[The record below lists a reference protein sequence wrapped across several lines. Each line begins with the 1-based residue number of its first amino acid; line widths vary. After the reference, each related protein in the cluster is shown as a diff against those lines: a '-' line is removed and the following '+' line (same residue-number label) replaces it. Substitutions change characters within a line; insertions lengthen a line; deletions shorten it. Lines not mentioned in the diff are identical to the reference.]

1 MSRDPEMRRLEECAR
16 CAHPSSKCLVCG
28 KATDLISGEER
39 ATIADLSRRVDTLAA
54 VLISLGYER
63 VDIGC
68 GVVEL
73 CQDSSVGP
81 QDRALKSRQ

>member
-1 MSRDPEMRRLEECAR
+1 MSRDPATRRLEACAR
-16 CAHPSSKCLVCG
+16 CAHPSSRCLICG

-39 ATIADLSRRVDTLAA
+39 AQIAELTRQVRTLAA

-73 CQDSSVGP
+73 AAE
-81 QDRALKSRQ
+81 R